1 MFVNKSEAKVAV
13 KTNVVSGAEAG
24 QSDVRTLGLVE
35 KWHTVDIRPRQ
46 RALRWGGVLSRTEG

>member
-46 RALRWGGVLSRTEG
+46 KALRWGEGRF